1 MRRTIAIMAL
11 LAASASPALAQ
22 KAGKGGIGIDENT
35 QVPRCDR
42 PYGTIALVEER
53 AAGGTAEGIPPGL
66 AALMR
71 MAEAQNGGS
80 QRVDPIPLL
89 KLLVAQSG
97 CFQVVDR
104 GEGFDALQRERQ
116 LQLFLLQLNSGNYL
130 LLR

>member
-104 GEGFDALQRERQ
+104 GEGFDALQRESVSSQRVEAS
-116 LQLFLLQLNSGNYL
+116 LARTTKPL
-130 LLR
+130 